1 MISLPHAYLVTT
13 LRNFTIFILP
23 LAFLHHHTLYMMPLF
38 WCLTCFVATLVLQ
51 PVWFDVGLVVLL
63 IVVVVGFVKT
73 DPIILFGM
81 IPAKKIIR
89 TLELLTEL
97 KDWYGLIQQC
107 VKENVTPRFCPFHEC
122 QSRFFC
128 QRGTQMV
135 LRQEEHAGLCGRTS
149 CDKTKIKCFF
159 SVIQL
164 SYMCSMPSF
173 PSFTFCLTS
182 VAIAM
187 SSYWEPPSSTGKDLT
202 TKFMLK
208 CSFLQS
214 PLLPGQ
220 KKVVG
225 KSTPSQV
232 AII

>member
-1 MISLPHAYLVTT
+1 
-13 LRNFTIFILP
+13 
-23 LAFLHHHTLYMMPLF
+23 MMPLF

-51 PVWFDVGLVVLL
+51 PVWFDVGLVLVV
-63 IVVVVGFVKT
+63 VVVVGFVKT

-135 LRQEEHAGLCGRTS
+135 LRQEEHSGLCGRTS

-173 PSFTFCLTS
+173 PSFTFCSTS

-202 TKFMLK
+202 TKCMVK

-232 AII
+232 GIV